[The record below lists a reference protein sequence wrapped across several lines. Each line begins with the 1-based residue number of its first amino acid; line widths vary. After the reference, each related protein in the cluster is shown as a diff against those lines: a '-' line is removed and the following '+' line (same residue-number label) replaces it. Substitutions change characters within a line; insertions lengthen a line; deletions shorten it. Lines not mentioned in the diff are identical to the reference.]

1 MNKRML
7 KNILIV
13 LLLAISMF
21 TIFKY
26 ILFLKKENG
35 NLINALNQAKEQAA
49 FLQTEKQNL
58 LQALNKEKELQEKTS
73 QENLALKDNLRTSEI
88 KLTKLSADY
97 GEAQKTIEQLNAQ
110 VSLLKAENAALAEQ
124 EEQALPQKN
133 DYLKPKP
140 SSLGE
145 LKRALEELKK
155 RMSRVGF
162 EIGHKAQTEKIPE
175 WNLEGNQ
182 GFLIKNGQPTYSAKI
197 KIEVTP
203 APKKE

>member
-1 MNKRML
+1 ML

-13 LLLAISMF
+13 FLLAIAIF
-21 TIFKY
+21 IVFKY
-26 ILFLKKENG
+26 ILTLKEKD

-49 FLQTEKQNL
+49 FLQAEKQNL
-58 LQALNKEKELQEKTS
+58 LQALNKEKELYQKTS
-73 QENLALKDNLRTSEI
+73 QENSALKDYLRANELR
-88 KLTKLSADY
+88 LTKVFADY
-97 GEAQKTIEQLNAQ
+97 EEAQKTIERLNAQ

-140 SSLGE
+140 SSLAE

-155 RMSRVGF
+155 RMSRAGF

-197 KIEVTP
+197 KIEVIP